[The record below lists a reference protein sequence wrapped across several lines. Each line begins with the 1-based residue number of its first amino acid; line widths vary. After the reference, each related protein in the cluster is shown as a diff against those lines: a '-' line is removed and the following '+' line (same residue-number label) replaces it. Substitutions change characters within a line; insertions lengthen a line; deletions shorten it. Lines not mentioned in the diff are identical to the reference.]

1 MPITSLERS
10 AFLDQEIPFSSSAR
24 ADVGDSKKHH
34 HHHAGDASPAD
45 GVYEF
50 VLPPPPHGQLLPS
63 LAAADGQAD
72 GAQCSVVWSL
82 VLEGVRHG
90 WYKSNDKLSLVLPV
104 VMPIRVSDHPFEVQ
118 TIKSLKY
125 SGSGN
130 QSLAVAARLVC
141 DAATHSEATLR
152 YRLALT
158 PTDPAT
164 RAVLDSALSP
174 DPASAPIKTSATL
187 ARQVRTAPVK
197 AENGQDFNWAAVRV
211 AGGTLE
217 REVHAQTSGKEAPMA
232 FVWTGEL
239 KVPSNHHTI
248 QSKYLDV
255 NYVLNCHLRS
265 SIFPDGDLHLSLLLL
280 LPSVPAK
287 LADLGTSSNLEPEP
301 QPAASGSVLPPYAP

>member
-1 MPITSLERS
+1 MAS
-10 AFLDQEIPFSSSAR
+10 AQ
-24 ADVGDSKKHH
+24 
-34 HHHAGDASPAD
+34 
-45 GVYEF
+45 
-50 VLPPPPHGQLLPS
+50 
-63 LAAADGQAD
+63 
-72 GAQCSVVWSL
+72 
-82 VLEGVRHG
+82 
-90 WYKSNDKLSLVLPV
+90 
-104 VMPIRVSDHPFEVQ
+104 
-118 TIKSLKY
+118 
-125 SGSGN
+125 
-130 QSLAVAARLVC
+130 LVC

-255 NYVLNCHLRS
+255 NVSLFRS
-265 SIFPDGDLHLSLLLL
+265 FLSH
-280 LPSVPAK
+280 AH
-287 LADLGTSSNLEPEP
+287 TSFC
-301 QPAASGSVLPPYAP
+301 GYIC